1 MTTAA
6 RLDLRLNSSDKSSIS
21 RAAELRGVPLAAFV
35 REAAL
40 RESERVM
47 ASEHTFVLSTAESRR
62 FLAVIDAPFAANSK
76 LKKAIARVRS

>member
-35 REAAL
+35 QEAAL
-40 RESERVM
+40 RGSERVM
-47 ASEHTFVLSTAESRR
+47 ASEHTFVLSVSESRH
-62 FLAVIDAPFAANSK
+62 FLAVIDAPFAAHAK
-76 LKKAIARVRS
+76 LKKASARVQS